1 MKETSAQRKAHVGK
15 AAGLSIARQCELVSV
30 SRSSFYYQPVGESS
44 LNLELMRLIDEEYLQ
59 HPWLGVPRMTT
70 WLRRERLPGQSQ
82 AHRTV
87 VRDHGFVG
95 NGSQAEHIQAG
106 QK

>member
-70 WLRRERLPGQSQ
+70 WLRRDKGYRVNPKRIERLYGIMGLSAMGP
-82 AHRTV
+82 
-87 VRDHGFVG
+87 
-95 NGSQAEHIQAG
+95 
-106 QK
+106 KP